1 VIKPNLI
8 CRDNVLMPGHLQ
20 FVHPETGALIATVN
34 ANTPE
39 GKYTVAAMFIG
50 FEKVGYKIK
59 DETHLVA
66 PAEGAELPEV
76 TGNLKGEVK

>member
-1 VIKPNLI
+1 MIRPDLI
-8 CRDNVLMPGHLQ
+8 CRDNVLMPGQLQ

-59 DETHLVA
+59 DETHLVTTS
-66 PAEGAELPEV
+66 EGDELPQV
-76 TGNLKGEVK
+76 TL

>member
-1 VIKPNLI
+1 MIKPDLI
-8 CRDNVLMPGHLQ
+8 CRDNVLMPGQLQ

-59 DETHLVA
+59 DETHLVTTS
-66 PAEGAELPEV
+66 EGDELPQV
-76 TGNLKGEVK
+76 TGNNKGEG

>member
-1 VIKPNLI
+1 MIKPDLI
-8 CRDNVLMPGHLQ
+8 CRDNVLMLGQLQ

-34 ANTPE
+34 ANTQE

-59 DETHLVA
+59 DETHLVTTS
-66 PAEGAELPEV
+66 EGDELPQV
-76 TGNLKGEVK
+76 TT